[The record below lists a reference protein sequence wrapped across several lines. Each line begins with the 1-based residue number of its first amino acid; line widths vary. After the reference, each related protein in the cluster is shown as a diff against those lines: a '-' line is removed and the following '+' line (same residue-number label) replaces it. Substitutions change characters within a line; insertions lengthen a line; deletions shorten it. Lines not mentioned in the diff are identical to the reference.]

1 MRRRLEGMLLGGD
14 LEVGDKLDESALAGR
29 LGVSKRPVREAI
41 CALAE
46 AGLVTLQKNRGAFVR
61 EVSLTEADDIYE
73 LRAAFERMAGR
84 RLALCIR
91 ADQLAALRAI
101 VDRMRACAGTGDVAR
116 YHAANLRFHDAL
128 VRCAGNVKL
137 LQVYRRLVNELSLFR
152 RQTLG
157 APRRLATSTRE
168 HARILDLIAAG
179 DADAAGHALHEHAM
193 ASRVRLHAWARA
205 RPGAANE
212 PPS

>member
-1 MRRRLEGMLLGGD
+1 MLLGGD

-46 AGLVTLQKNRGAFVR
+46 AGLVTLQKHRGAFVR

-91 ADQLAALRAI
+91 PDQLAALRAI
-101 VDRMRACAGTGDVAR
+101 VDRMRACAGTGDAAR

-152 RQTLG
+152 RQTLD

-179 DADAAGHALHEHAM
+179 DAHAAGYALHAHAM
-193 ASRVRLHAWARA
+193 ASRARLHAWART
-205 RPGAANE
+205 RPGATHE
-212 PPS
+212 RPS

>member
-1 MRRRLEGMLLGGD
+1 MLLGGG

-73 LRAAFERMAGR
+73 LRAAFDRMAGR
-84 RLALCIR
+84 RLALSIR
-91 ADQLAALRAI
+91 PDQLAALRA
-101 VDRMRACAGTGDVAR
+101 VVEHMRACAREGDVAR

-128 VRCAGNVKL
+128 VRCAGNAKL

-152 RQTLG
+152 RQTLA

-179 DADAAGHALHEHAM
+179 AADAAGHALHEHAM
-193 ASRVRLHAWARA
+193 ASRARLHAWTRA
-205 RPGAANE
+205 RPDATAE